1 MKQYI
6 FILMAWLL
14 VAGCDTDNESSVSPK
29 RALPLTMST
38 LDNTTRAYWHDGT
51 PEGGQ
56 SAVFHWE
63 QNNSDVQAVVYRAAQ
78 GKILPWTGGDYSTY
92 CTVAPL
98 TDDTKAD
105 ITSDKTVEDA
115 IVGTR
120 VYYVAHGSNV
130 AVPADA
136 SKAEADFTFPESYNL
151 VEPLTLEQ
159 LKSYTY
165 MYASTIVESITPS
178 AIIATPVRFD
188 AAVAC
193 LRLIVENPS
202 RHAYKIR
209 KISMKAANGTA
220 IFPDRLVWRANSAG
234 LNIVEPDTKTGY
246 RLAMSTHAN
255 TPDPADGT
263 VGGIEIAPDTKQ
275 TYYMIIPPIS
285 NWLGEENL
293 MFEIEY
299 ATGRTIMTTPGS
311 LLPVSKIP
319 NGKLEAGKIY
329 NLSFR
334 EMILDVDHVT
344 VDEWIEN
351 KITVGQVT
359 VNTSEVS
366 LSIGNKVSVRINVGH
381 HDDSRLSATSKNGK
395 VTATIRYDSASK
407 KMYVDIT
414 RSAEGEDEVTVND
427 LATNSFATITV
438 K

>member
-1 MKQYI
+1 
-6 FILMAWLL
+6 MAWLL
-14 VAGCDTDNESSVSPK
+14 VTGCDTDNESSVSPQ
-29 RALPLTMST
+29 RALPITMST
-38 LDNTTRAYWHDGT
+38 LDNATRAYWHDET
-51 PEGGQ
+51 PDGGKA
-56 SAVFHWE
+56 AVFHWE
-63 QNNSDVQAVVYRAAQ
+63 ANSTDVQAVVYRAAQ
-78 GKILPWTGGDYSTY
+78 GKILPWTGGVYSTY

-105 ITSDKTVEDA
+105 ITSDKTVADA

-120 VYYVAHGSNV
+120 VYYVAHGSAV

-136 SKAEADFTFPESYNL
+136 SKAEAVFTFPESYNL

-159 LKSYTY
+159 LKAYTY

-220 IFPDRLVWRANSAG
+220 IFPDQLVWRANSAG
-234 LNIVEPDTKTGY
+234 LNVVEPDSKTGY
-246 RLAMSTHAN
+246 RSAMSIYAN
-255 TPDPADGT
+255 TPDPTDGT
-263 VGGIEIAPDTKQ
+263 VGGIEIARDSKQ

-285 NWLGEENL
+285 NWMSAENL

-299 ATGRTIMTTPGS
+299 ATGKTIMTTPAS
-311 LLPVSKIP
+311 LLPVGKIP

-329 NLSFR
+329 NLHFK

-344 VDEWIEN
+344 VDEWVEN

-359 VNTSEVS
+359 VNQSEVTVAV
-366 LSIGNKVSVRINVGH
+366 GNQTSVRINVGH
-381 HDDSRLSATSKNGK
+381 QDTGKLSATSKNGK
-395 VTATIRYDSASK
+395 VTAVIRYDSTSK

-414 RSAEGEDEVTVND
+414 RNAEGDDEVTIND